1 MREDDSISDE
11 MKEMPHNVVNI
22 GDYRIE
28 RTKSGYD
35 GVSFGTDCPHRQLVM
50 DDNGH
55 TCTCSDCGKQVSAYW
70 ALGMML
76 TQYRREYEKLRR
88 MQAVQKQRETKTLRL
103 KASQAIETAWRKRG
117 TVPTCP
123 HCDRGI
129 FPADRFGTVGKAL
142 ELAER
147 EKSPPKKWS
156 GTATAEVVQIT
167 DQALHD

>member
-1 MREDDSISDE
+1 MTEDEANSDDL
-11 MKEMPHNVVNI
+11 KEMPHNVVNI

-35 GVSFGTDCPHRQLVM
+35 GIAIGKDCPHRSLVM

-55 TCTCSDCGKQVSAYW
+55 TCTCDDCKKQVSAYW
-70 ALGMML
+70 ALGML
-76 TQYRREYEKLRR
+76 ITQYRREYEKLRR
-88 MQAVQKQRETKTLRL
+88 MQALQRKRETKTLRL
-103 KASQAIETAWRKRG
+103 KAAQTIETAWRRRG

-129 FPADRFGTVGKAL
+129 FPSDTFGAVGKAL

-147 EKSPPKKWS
+147 EKSPPKKWT
-156 GTATAEVVQIT
+156 GAATAEVVKIT
-167 DQALHD
+167 E